1 MDIIMTKIVHMSDI
15 HTGLT
20 EFREDLLL
28 KAINKINTL
37 QPDAVVISGDLTE
50 NGYYRQFVKV
60 KEYINMIDSPTIV
73 IPGNHDAR
81 NIGDEVFEEIIGDR
95 DSTLELKD
103 SNIKIIG
110 LDSSVPDLGHGKIG
124 RLQKKFLESELKD
137 AKDRNMF
144 TIITVHHHII
154 PVPNTGRERNV
165 LSDAGDILLL
175 LLQNNVNMVLSGHK
189 HVPHVWNMNDTL
201 FVTAGTVSS
210 MKLRGNTHPSF
221 NLVDIN
227 DDEVKITL
235 YNHDGTTQE
244 LTPP

>member
-1 MDIIMTKIVHMSDI
+1 MTKIVHMSDI
-15 HTGLT
+15 HVGFA
-20 EFREDLLL
+20 EFREDILL
-28 KAINKINTL
+28 KAINQINKL
-37 QPDAVVISGDLTE
+37 HPDAVVISGDITDH
-50 NGYYRQFVKV
+50 GYYREFVKV
-60 KEYINMIDSPTIV
+60 KEYIDLIDSPTIV

-81 NIGDEVFEEIIGDR
+81 NIGDEVFEEIIGSR
-95 DSTLELKD
+95 DSTLELKE

-124 RLQKKFLESELKD
+124 RLQRKFLETEIRD
-137 AKDRNMF
+137 AKERDMF
-144 TIITVHHHII
+144 IIITVHHHII

-175 LLQNNVNMVLSGHK
+175 LLENNINLVLSGHK
-189 HVPHVWNMNDTL
+189 HVPHVWKMNNTL

-221 NLVDIN
+221 NVLDIN
-227 DDEVKITL
+227 DDNVKITL
-235 YNHDGTTQE
+235 YNYDGTIHE

>member
-1 MDIIMTKIVHMSDI
+1 MGLMTKIVHISDI
-15 HTGLT
+15 HAGFT
-20 EFREDLLL
+20 EFREDILL
-28 KAINKINTL
+28 KAINKINKL
-37 QPDAVVISGDLTE
+37 DPDAVVISGDITE
-50 NGYYRQFVKV
+50 NGYYREFVKV
-60 KEYINMIDSPTIV
+60 KEYIDLIDSPKIV

-81 NIGDEVFEEIIGDR
+81 NIGDEVFEEIIGNR

-124 RLQKKFLESELKD
+124 RSQKKFLEAELKD

-144 TIITVHHHII
+144 TIVTVHHHII
-154 PVPNTGRERNV
+154 SVPNTGRERNV

-175 LLQNNVNMVLSGHK
+175 LLQNNIKLVLSGHK
-189 HVPHVWNMNDTL
+189 HVPHVWKMNDTL

-210 MKLRGNTHPSF
+210 MKLRGNTQPSF
-221 NLVDIN
+221 NLIDIK

-235 YNHDGTTQE
+235 YNYDGTNRE